1 MSEDFKWYEF
11 ETRMRKTIFELL
23 EPTIQRFSKERERLI
38 KLKKKSKVFDE
49 KLGNVETLLGFGKEK
64 SGWMEDME
72 THIKTLNIKIAE
84 LEVSQDSR
92 ITKSS
97 LMIDK
102 NLIDIESLNKRVE
115 GITKRNEDFDKQ
127 ISILTTSLN
136 SQTDFITKYLE
147 SNKEDYSSKFSKILT
162 ETFHSQ
168 GKYDLI
174 SSQIIE
180 MSQKLNSCQ
189 MFNEKSRISMSEI
202 TMKLQK
208 LSNEKLESDHLFAE
222 TSKINTKIVQL
233 LEKSKINQDKIHE
246 IFRYL
251 DVYLPKEIQAS
262 ISDNFYSIPDKIF
275 LKKFNTFEEILIK
288 ESLSNTSIGES
299 SKIEDIF
306 KRAIGANQRMI
317 KRSNDFKLSGD
328 IKKLERLNSKNSFK
342 FTVEEESEDSQPVPL
357 HKTTSQ
363 SEYIHLESG
372 FVNKTL
378 AASVIEEVKKFKE
391 EIKANEKQTEV
402 FLEMLRSE
410 VEDIKKRLI
419 NDRELFDKELMN
431 FSIVTDKFEKAFRR
445 LKEDTYTSKGV
456 MKELL
461 EGIYIVFSL
470 LVNDEEEV
478 KGMDWNKIIEKN
490 DEGKNKNAATD
501 TDKSNW
507 VKKGFTGKKLR
518 SRIVK
523 HKDATFERSE
533 LLEVLGG
540 IIKASSVR
548 ANVTLAIQKKPV
560 LEIPTA
566 TQRSRINS
574 ALTSRKK
581 ILSFG

>member
-11 ETRMRKTIFELL
+11 ETRMRKTIFELI
-23 EPTIQRFSKERERLI
+23 EPTIQRISKERERLI
-38 KLKKKSKVFDE
+38 NLKKKSKVFEE

-72 THIKTLNIKIAE
+72 THIKTLNVKIAE

-92 ITKSS
+92 ITRSS

-102 NLIDIESLNKRVE
+102 NLIDVETLNKRVE
-115 GITKRNEDFDKQ
+115 GIIKRNEDFDKQ

-136 SQTDFITKYLE
+136 SQTDFVTKYLE

-168 GKYDLI
+168 AKYDSI
-174 SSQIIE
+174 SSQVLEI
-180 MSQKLNSCQ
+180 SQKLNSCQ
-189 MFNEKSRISMSEI
+189 MFNEKSRISTSEI

-222 TSKINTKIVQL
+222 TSKINTKILQL
-233 LEKSKINQDKIHE
+233 LEKSKTNQDKIHE

-251 DVYLPKEIQAS
+251 DVYLPKEIQSS
-262 ISDNFYSIPDKIF
+262 ISDNFYSIPDKMF
-275 LKKFNTFEEILIK
+275 LKKFNFFEEALIK
-288 ESLSNTSIGES
+288 ESLSSTSIGES

-342 FTVEEESEDSQPVPL
+342 FALEEESEDSQPSPV
-357 HKTTSQ
+357 HKTSSQ
-363 SEYIHLESG
+363 GENIHPEPN
-372 FVNKTL
+372 FVSKSL
-378 AASVIEEVKKFKE
+378 AAGLIEEMKKFKE
-391 EIKANEKQTEV
+391 EMKGNEKQTEV

-410 VEDIKKRLI
+410 FEDIKMRLV

-431 FSIVTDKFEKAFRR
+431 FSNVTERFEKAFRR
-445 LKEDTYTSKGV
+445 MKEDTYTSKAV

-470 LVNDEEEV
+470 LVNDEEDM
-478 KGMDWNKIIEKN
+478 KGMDWNRIIEKN
-490 DEGKNKNAATD
+490 DEGTNKNVATD

-518 SRIVK
+518 GRIIK

-540 IIKASSVR
+540 IIKTSSVR
-548 ANVTLAIQKKPV
+548 ANVTLAVEKKPV
-560 LEIPTA
+560 LEIPTT

-581 ILSFG
+581 ILSFA